1 MICIALF
8 MNVKPK
14 LLDQATKS
22 YTHDHLV
29 VHGIPETKPIFS
41 THFLAFL
48 PTVFSMHGNVMK
60 KVFNMQ
66 FNLSMVKP

>member
-8 MNVKPK
+8 MYAKPR

-29 VHGIPETKPIFS
+29 VYGIAETKPIYS

-48 PTVFSMHGNVMK
+48 PTVFSRHGNVMK
-60 KVFNMQ
+60 KSIQYAV
-66 FNLSMVKP
+66 